1 MREYNEGLIA
11 IGFPIDKLIIL
22 NNYFCFRQL
31 RRCVFKLQKEFETV
45 QEFLVY
51 LLFYARVSLDD
62 VTNMEKY
69 VNFHHE
75 RLRLI
80 YNKNPFA
87 MKESMND
94 NTYIEKQL
102 YEDVFY
108 YACFLLV
115 AYIPGFHALCKEY
128 GDTLDVSF
136 YYMIHINPD
145 SLIEKWQTTHKK
157 RVEFEYRTRT
167 EWFNW
172 CVLFVIQNKL
182 NNNTDLLDRFQK
194 HNFSKFQ
201 SVVESTKKERE
212 RNQCII
218 SSNKIYH
225 YKTIYM
231 FTFNILVLVYQLLS
245 HTDKVK

>member
-1 MREYNEGLIA
+1 MHEYNEGLIA

-45 QEFLVY
+45 QEFIMY
-51 LLFYARVSLDD
+51 LLFYTRVSLDD
-62 VTNMEKY
+62 VINMEKW

-75 RLRLI
+75 RLRLF
-80 YNKNPFA
+80 YNKNPNV
-87 MKESMND
+87 MTKSMVD

-102 YEDVFY
+102 HDDVFY
-108 YACFLLV
+108 YTCFLLV

-145 SLIEKWQTTHKK
+145 SLIEKWQKTHKK
-157 RVEFEYRTRT
+157 RVEFEYRTKT
-167 EWFNW
+167 KWFNW

-182 NNNTDLLDRFQK
+182 NNNTDLLVCFQK

-201 SVVESTKKERE
+201 SVVESTKKEKERE

-218 SSNKIYH
+218 SSKI
-225 YKTIYM
+225 IYT
-231 FTFNILVLVYQLLS
+231 FIFNILVLVYQLLV
-245 HTDKVK
+245 HMDKVK